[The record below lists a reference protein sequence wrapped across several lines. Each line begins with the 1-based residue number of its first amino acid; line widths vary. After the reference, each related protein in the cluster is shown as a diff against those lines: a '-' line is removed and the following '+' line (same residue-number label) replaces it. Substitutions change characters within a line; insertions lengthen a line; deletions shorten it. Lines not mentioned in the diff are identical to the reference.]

1 MPTETLQFENARLA
15 QQLFNNDPRN
25 LQALEEQLG
34 VKAASGV
41 VITNVVQGSLADMA
55 GLSNGMVISEVN
67 RKPVKSV
74 DEFRKAVNERTIAKG
89 LLLLV
94 ETSNGSRYVVL
105 RAET

>member
-1 MPTETLQFENARLA
+1 M
-15 QQLFNNDPRN
+15 
-25 LQALEEQLG
+25 
-34 VKAASGV
+34 KAASGV
-41 VITNVVQGSLADMA
+41 VITNVVQGGLANMA
-55 GLSNGMVISEVN
+55 GLSNGMVITEVN

-74 DEFRKAVNERTIAKG
+74 DDFRKAVNERTIAKG